1 VARVARLGV
10 TAHCDAAA
18 DDAAADD
25 AAADDAAADDAAA
38 DDAAADDAAADAAA
52 DAPYP
57 RRPPDPPALPTR
69 HRPEPAA
76 PLNLPPAR
84 TRRCP

>member
-38 DDAAADDAAADAAA
+38 DDAAADDAAADA
-52 DAPYP
+52 PNP

-69 HRPEPAA
+69 HRHP
-76 PLNLPPAR
+76 
-84 TRRCP
+84 RRL